1 MTPTRFVIP
10 ATNFTITR
18 APVGDYRRGRY
29 TLNGYPTATEILDRA
44 HTLAYTPTNVPQVF
58 DDLCLSDMVFGNA
71 VVASKVIEDKPEDFL
86 STNRPLTQA
95 IRRGLQDREAFDRDA
110 MGAWTTPDNWMRT
123 AIRYAASNDAQLLEH
138 VKDIYGAVRV
148 RFVGIVVAMD

>member
-1 MTPTRFVIP
+1 
-10 ATNFTITR
+10 
-18 APVGDYRRGRY
+18 
-29 TLNGYPTATEILDRA
+29 
-44 HTLAYTPTNVPQVF
+44 
-58 DDLCLSDMVFGNA
+58 MVFGNA

-86 STNRPLTQA
+86 STNRPLTQS

-138 VKDIYGAVRV
+138 VKDIYGAVCV